1 MMVVSGIEMI
11 GESGS
16 EVGPSTPQK
25 VSVTVT
31 VARSIKHRQYCADK
45 WKYDL
50 RDLTSTREEDVIN
63 ESTDIIA
70 VVVFLR
76 LGYA

>member
-16 EVGPSTPQK
+16 EVGPSAPQK

-31 VARSIKHRQYCADK
+31 VARSEKHRQYCADK
-45 WKYDL
+45 W
-50 RDLTSTREEDVIN
+50 T
-63 ESTDIIA
+63 
-70 VVVFLR
+70 
-76 LGYA
+76 